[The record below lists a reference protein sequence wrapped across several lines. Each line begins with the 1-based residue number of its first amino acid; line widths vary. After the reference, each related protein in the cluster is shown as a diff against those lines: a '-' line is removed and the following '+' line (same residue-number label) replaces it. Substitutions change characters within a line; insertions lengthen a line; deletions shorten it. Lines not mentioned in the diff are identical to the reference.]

1 MNIWKDVDP
10 KRVTPEKFLAYIEIS
25 KGMKNKYE
33 LDKETGM
40 LFLDRI
46 LYTSTHYPANYGFI
60 PHTYCGDHDPLDV
73 LVICSEA
80 ILPMT
85 ILNCKPIGV
94 LKMLDQGD
102 EDEKILAVP
111 CNDPDY
117 SIYND
122 ISELPLHMQDEIR
135 HFFSVYK
142 TLEGKETVVKE
153 VYGCDDAKEAVKR
166 AIKLYEDTFE
176 K

>member
-1 MNIWKDVDP
+1 MSIFDIMVLEQKAIQSKLKYKKGRYNIMDCKYYISIDNEYMERRDP

-73 LVICSEA
+73 LVICSEE

-85 ILNCKPIGV
+85 ILNCKPIGCF
-94 LKMLDQGD
+94 KN
-102 EDEKILAVP
+102 A
-111 CNDPDY
+111 
-117 SIYND
+117 
-122 ISELPLHMQDEIR
+122 
-135 HFFSVYK
+135 
-142 TLEGKETVVKE
+142 
-153 VYGCDDAKEAVKR
+153 
-166 AIKLYEDTFE
+166 
-176 K
+176 

>member
-10 KRVTPEKFLAYIEIS
+10 KRVTPDVFLAYIEIS

-60 PHTYCGDHDPLDV
+60 PHTYCGDGDPLDV
-73 LVICSEA
+73 CVICSEA

-94 LKMLDQGD
+94 LKMLDQGLP
-102 EDEKILAVP
+102 DEKIIAVP
-111 CNDPDY
+111 VNDPDY
-117 SIYND
+117 SNYEDIYQ
-122 ISELPLHMQDEIR
+122 LPKHVQDEIR
-135 HFFSVYK
+135 HFFSTYK
-142 TLEGKETVVKE
+142 QLEGKETEVQD
-153 VYGCDDAKEAVKR
+153 VYGHVEAKDAIKK

-176 K
+176 